1 MTSWLFGEMADLSG
15 WITGGVIV
23 FVVIAIFVAA
33 LTFLVFGRLWLRARF
48 SGAPVPFSA
57 LIGMLLRRVNAGL
70 IIDLRISAIQAG
82 VMELSTPVLESIYL
96 VRRLPEDARTCV
108 SALITAHKAGL
119 PIDIDQLQAHH
130 FAGGN
135 VTNVVRAMV
144 EATRAKIS
152 LDFDAARAI
161 DLAGRD
167 ILEAIH
173 TSVNPKVIDC
183 PLAVL
188 GPEARL
194 DAVAKDGIRLLIK
207 ARVTIRTCLE
217 RLVGGATEDTIVAR
231 VGQGIVSAIGSSA
244 SYKAVLENPDGI
256 SRVVLGQGLDAATA
270 FEIVSVDI
278 ADVSVAGVADK
289 ANVGAYLDTERA
301 LADKQQRQAEA
312 EGRRAM
318 AVAREAEMRAAVEE
332 NRAKLVLA
340 ESEVPLAMA
349 DAFRSGNMGIMDYYR
364 MRNIQSDTDMRD
376 SISKND
382 DPTRRDGAGGEPKNT

>member
-1 MTSWLFGEMADLSG
+1 MTTMLLAEADTADMF
-15 WITGGVIV
+15 WMVGGV
-23 FVVIAIFVAA
+23 AA
-33 LTFLVFGRLWLRARF
+33 FLVALLLLILVLAFGKLWVRARF
-48 SGAPVPFSA
+48 SGAPVGFGSLLGMFLRKVNMS
-57 LIGMLLRRVNAGL
+57 LIV
-70 IIDLRISAIQAG
+70 DKRISAMQAG
-82 VMELSTPVLESIYL
+82 IPQLPTEVLESIYL
-96 VRRLPEDARTCV
+96 VQRSPEDVAICV
-108 SALITAHKAGL
+108 NALIVAHKAGM
-119 PIDIDQLQAHH
+119 PFTIDDLQAHH

-135 VTNVVRAMV
+135 IRSVVTAMIEAARA
-144 EATRAKIS
+144 RIK

-183 PLAVL
+183 PLGTL
-188 GPEARL
+188 GPDARL

-217 RLVGGATEDTIVAR
+217 RLVGGATEETIIAR

-244 SYKAVLENPDGI
+244 SYKTVLENPDSI
-256 SRVVLGQGLDAATA
+256 SRRVLDQGLDAATA

-278 ADVSVAGVADK
+278 ADVSVAGVTEK
-289 ANVGAYLDTERA
+289 ANVGAHLDTERA

-318 AVAREAEMRAAVEE
+318 AVAREAEMNALVEE

-340 ESEVPLAMA
+340 EAEVPKAMA
-349 DAFRSGNMGIMDYYR
+349 DAFRAGNLGIMDYYR
-364 MRNIQSDTDMRD
+364 MKNIQSDTSMRD
-376 SISKND
+376 SISK
-382 DPTRRDGAGGEPKNT
+382 DGEKGGGGQGGSQQT

>member
-1 MTSWLFGEMADLSG
+1 MQSLMLAAMDVTQYLWYGLTTLGF
-15 WITGGVIV
+15 IV
-23 FVVIAIFVAA
+23 VLVIALAVLA
-33 LTFLVFGRLWLRARF
+33 FGKLWLKARF
-48 SGAPVPFSA
+48 SGAPVSFFS
-57 LIGMLLRRVNAGL
+57 LFGMLVRGVNASL
-70 IIDLRISAIQAG
+70 IVDARISAIQAG
-82 VMELSTPVLESIYL
+82 ILELSTEHLESIYL
-96 VRRLPEDARTCV
+96 VRRLSEDVRTCV
-108 SALITAHKAGL
+108 TGLITAYKAGL
-119 PIDIDQLQAHH
+119 SITIDQLQSHL

-135 VTNVVRAMV
+135 VMNVVRAMI
-144 EATRAKIS
+144 EATRAKIH

-167 ILEAIH
+167 VLDAIH

-183 PLAVL
+183 PLASL

-217 RLVGGATEDTIVAR
+217 RLVGGATEETIVAR
-231 VGQGIVSAIGSSA
+231 VGQGIVSAVGSSP
-244 SYKAVLENPDGI
+244 SYKDVLENPDRI
-256 SRVVLGQGLDAATA
+256 SRTVLHQGLDAATA

-318 AVAREAEMRAAVEE
+318 AIAREAEMRALVEE
-332 NRAKLVLA
+332 NKAKLVLA
-340 ESEVPLAMA
+340 EAQVPQAIA
-349 DAFRSGNMGIMDYYR
+349 DAFRSGNLGIMDYYR
-364 MRNIQSDTDMRD
+364 MRNIQADTAMRD
-376 SISKND
+376 SISK
-382 DPTRRDGAGGEPKNT
+382 DGGGPPPRPEPGKPA